1 MSSERILKILNDVS
15 GDLTDLKAYLKTEDR
30 KLLWKRLEDAV
41 LRSHSRNT
49 VKRVP
54 DSGKREITVQVLY
67 EKLINDKG

>member
-41 LRSHSRNT
+41 LRSYSRNT
-49 VKRVP
+49 EKRVP
-54 DSGKREITVQVLY
+54 DSGKRELTVQVLY
-67 EKLINDKG
+67 LKLITDKG